1 MAHDDPSDSNP
12 RPVSLPNRAPGAD
25 DPLSPTELRIREAV
39 RGTRPGNTHVRVSRP
54 QFRGFERRG
63 PGHLEAGLEI
73 EKPSGWFGNLKRVLI
88 GQPIHSALE
97 MQERLSKRKAL
108 AVFSSDALSS
118 VAYAPQEVLV
128 VLLAAGTA
136 ALSYSLPISI
146 AVIILLA
153 IVATSYRQTI

>member
-1 MAHDDPSDSNP
+1 MAHDDPSDSQP
-12 RPVSLPNRAPGAD
+12 RPIGLPSRSSGAD
-25 DPLSPTELRIREAV
+25 APLSPPERRIREAV

-73 EKPSGWFGNLKRVLI
+73 EKPSGWYGNLRRVLI
-88 GQPIHSALE
+88 GEPIHSALE

-118 VAYAPQEVLV
+118 VAYAPQETLII
-128 VLLAAGTA
+128 LAAAGA
-136 ALSYSLPISI
+136 AGLWYSLPISI
-146 AVIILLA
+146 AVVI
-153 IVATSYRQTI
+153 